1 MNQQHGQ
8 HQQHGHQHQPS
19 VDTRLE
25 SLSPES
31 SPTYHS
37 NDEIIQF
44 LLEGES
50 EIDVSLG
57 NLDGS
62 ISNLTDSSVM
72 VSSQYIQHS
81 KGKNTPYDS
90 TPMQNVTYQI
100 NQKEE
105 CLQQKDRE
113 QHQQHLSHGHE
124 YDSQSLS
131 YPTNNHH
138 STYAGEPSLQQHPT
152 QQSCE
157 EVGSKVELEQQ
168 CIQQSLS
175 YPRYYQRKSAHQD
188 YHQALSS
195 SLPQNLI
202 NRSEEVRISASGG
215 LSQLP
220 MPSGLPLRSQFA
232 SSSSSSPPPPPLPPP
247 SRQEPPKIIENEN
260 ENEDEL
266 DEALFQMLST
276 MFHQLPTTLSSSTN
290 TSSMTSTPP
299 SSANVPT
306 LSTTTSTCTKN
317 INSSYYP
324 PLSPSNQS
332 QYCTTGQRVEA
343 LLTQRT
349 LSNSLMNNNSNQD
362 FSLKKVCN
370 GIKNQTDPSLNTTPI
385 HHTTRNSKTTND
397 KTKSPTSRK
406 LASSSGSRI
415 KKSVRRKCSVLK
427 CTNGV
432 VQGGLCIAHGA
443 RRKICQHPGCTKRVK
458 QAGMC
463 SSHGSTRKRCNV
475 EGCTKFVE
483 QGGKKLKCVVHGAK
497 FKNTNVCG
505 NDMEGLCEKQAS
517 ASASTSTYT
526 ISSGKCETYDGRE
539 KSKKENP
546 SAQYDLPTLYCVPV
560 NGNSPTNTTQQ
571 DTELPDMGNNRRR

>member
-62 ISNLTDSSVM
+62 ISNLTDSSMM

-90 TPMQNVTYQI
+90 SPMQNVTYQI

-232 SSSSSSPPPPPLPPP
+232 SSSSSSPPPPLPPP

-299 SSANVPT
+299 STANVPT

-332 QYCTTGQRVEA
+332 QYCTTGQGVEA
-343 LLTQRT
+343 MLTQRT

-370 GIKNQTDPSLNTTPI
+370 GIKSQTDPSLNTTPI

-397 KTKSPTSRK
+397 KTKSPTSR
-406 LASSSGSRI
+406 
-415 KKSVRRKCSVLK
+415 
-427 CTNGV
+427 
-432 VQGGLCIAHGA
+432 
-443 RRKICQHPGCTKRVK
+443 
-458 QAGMC
+458 
-463 SSHGSTRKRCNV
+463 
-475 EGCTKFVE
+475 
-483 QGGKKLKCVVHGAK
+483 
-497 FKNTNVCG
+497 
-505 NDMEGLCEKQAS
+505 
-517 ASASTSTYT
+517 
-526 ISSGKCETYDGRE
+526 
-539 KSKKENP
+539 
-546 SAQYDLPTLYCVPV
+546 
-560 NGNSPTNTTQQ
+560 
-571 DTELPDMGNNRRR
+571 